1 MIERLIDW
9 EIDWLKDWLIERLIE
24 RLIDWLRDW
33 LRDWLIER
41 LIDWLRDWLIEV
53 TLLKQVEAR
62 THTHVQQKRVDVC
75 TLFILPLV
83 SSIIAGDHAVFSR
96 GLNSEIDYKYTW
108 ILNTLI
114 RKKIWCKARECILYF
129 FEFDCKRSIPSNL
142 NHAKICSPGT
152 NQHWAMKIKL
162 FNCLMI
168 QLSLA
173 FDGVWIHPWH
183 VSSHYE

>member
-1 MIERLIDW
+1 MIDWEIDWDIDWLRYWLIERLIDW
-9 EIDWLKDWLIERLIE
+9 E
-24 RLIDWLRDW
+24 IDWLRDW
-33 LRDWLIER
+33 LRDWLIDR
-41 LIDWLRDWLIEV
+41 LRDWLIDRLRDWLIEV
-53 TLLKQVEAR
+53 TLHKQVEAR
-62 THTHVQQKRVDVC
+62 THTHVKQKRVDVC

-83 SSIIAGDHAVFSR
+83 SSIIAGDHVVFSR
-96 GLNSEIDYKYTW
+96 GLNSEIEYKYTW

-168 QLSLA
+168 QLS
-173 FDGVWIHPWH
+173 
-183 VSSHYE
+183 

>member
-1 MIERLIDW
+1 MQVGEYVFKSNRASISTYRDQPPVDYSTEASLHWIRVH
-9 EIDWLKDWLIERLIE
+9 WLN
-24 RLIDWLRDW
+24 
-33 LRDWLIER
+33 
-41 LIDWLRDWLIEV
+41 IDWLRDWLIEV

-96 GLNSEIDYKYTW
+96 GLNSEIDYKYT
-108 ILNTLI
+108 LNTLI